1 MESCP
6 RDTIGGVH
14 RVVGEARSIPMAR
27 RSACPTII
35 SIWHLGT
42 YMSVC
47 FQSCS
52 IVVHVPVLYHC
63 TLLYFLSAVYI
74 VGMYCTFD
82 DNLRHFYAITLSSIV
97 VVVDIWCLLYHSSGR
112 EMSLS
117 MSLDQD
123 SSDFYSE
130 LDSTVTPSTRRRARA
145 SSLSRAS
152 DLTTDDDNNEGAA
165 VTVHG
170 HGHGHGHGSS
180 SLATL
185 TSFDSYFLHASRPA
199 RTSSNIFS
207 QLVQPLSPDE
217 YAASLSRSFY
227 THPFPPTPSSPSTQS
242 QSQSQSQSQLRT
254 QTGQSPLLEGGETA
268 AQHRAYIPRY
278 LLELEEGFNLLF
290 YGFGSKRRALN
301 DLARACAATATTT
314 TTRSCYRAQA
324 HVLVL
329 NGFLPSFSAR
339 DLVAALARLPGAPQ
353 NVEDVA
359 QFLNAEP
366 TAPAPAPAPAS
377 TSRSR
382 SRPPSTPVQNPPRQ
396 QQQQKQRRRRRLVL
410 VVHNIDAPALRAPKV
425 RALLNA
431 LASLRGVQIAASIDH
446 INAPTIWTSTE
457 LLARKWLWHDLT
469 TLAPYDVEL
478 VGSDPTSLRG
488 GAPTTAAAAAAAAA
502 SATASMGAG
511 GGAMMTETAARHVLA
526 AVTQR
531 ARTLFMLMGRRQLDA
546 LADNAGSGTG
556 GGGAGVVEPTTPAGA
571 VEVAVPY
578 DTLFNLARD
587 NFVATNDTALRALLG
602 EFRDH
607 GLVVTVGTGAM
618 GSGEMLWIPLR
629 KERLTKLLDGLE

>member
-1 MESCP
+1 
-6 RDTIGGVH
+6 
-14 RVVGEARSIPMAR
+14 
-27 RSACPTII
+27 
-35 SIWHLGT
+35 
-42 YMSVC
+42 
-47 FQSCS
+47 
-52 IVVHVPVLYHC
+52 
-63 TLLYFLSAVYI
+63 
-74 VGMYCTFD
+74 
-82 DNLRHFYAITLSSIV
+82 
-97 VVVDIWCLLYHSSGR
+97 
-112 EMSLS
+112 

-130 LDSTVTPSTRRRARA
+130 LDSTVTPSTRRRVRA

-152 DLTTDDDNNEGAA
+152 DFTTDDDNQASA

-170 HGHGHGHGSS
+170 HGS
-180 SLATL
+180 SLTTL
-185 TSFDSYFLHASRPA
+185 TSFDSYFLHNSQPA

-207 QLVQPLSPDE
+207 QLVQPLSSDE

-227 THPFPPTPSSPSTQS
+227 PHPFPTPSSTHS
-242 QSQSQSQSQLRT
+242 QSQSQ
-254 QTGQSPLLEGGETA
+254 TGELPLDSKGETA
-268 AQHRAYIPRY
+268 AAHRAYIPRY

-301 DLARACAATATTT
+301 DLARACATTTTTT
-314 TTRSCYRAQA
+314 TTRSYYYA

-339 DLVAALARLPGAPQ
+339 DIFAALARLPGAPQ
-353 NVEDVA
+353 SVEDVA
-359 QFLNAEP
+359 QFLTAEP
-366 TAPAPAPAPAS
+366 AAAAPSPAAS
-377 TSRSR
+377 SSR
-382 SRPPSTPVQNPPRQ
+382 SRPAPTSVQNPPR
-396 QQQQKQRRRRRLVL
+396 QRRRRRLVL
-410 VVHNIDAPALRAPKV
+410 VVHNIDAPALRTPKV

-431 LASLRGVQIAASIDH
+431 LVSLRGVQIAASIDH
-446 INAPTIWTSTE
+446 INAPMIWTSTE

-478 VGSDPTSLRG
+478 AGADPTSLRG
-488 GAPTTAAAAAAAAA
+488 SAPTTAAAGAAATAAG
-502 SATASMGAG
+502 TASMGTG
-511 GGAMMTETAARHVLA
+511 GGGGGTMMTETAARHVLVS
-526 AVTQR
+526 VTQR

-546 LADNAGSGTG
+546 LADNAGSAG
-556 GGGAGVVEPTTPAGA
+556 GGGVGVVEPTTPAGA
-571 VEVAVPY
+571 VEIAVPY

-629 KERLTKLLDGLE
+629 KERLTKLLDGLAE